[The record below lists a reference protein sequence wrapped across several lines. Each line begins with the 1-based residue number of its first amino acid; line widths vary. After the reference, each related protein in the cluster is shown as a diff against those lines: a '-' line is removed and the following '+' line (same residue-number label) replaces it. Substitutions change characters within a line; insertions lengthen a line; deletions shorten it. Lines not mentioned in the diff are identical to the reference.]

1 MPDKNLNT
9 TKNNYKKEEEKNVKF
24 YLSPSFYGALI
35 FSIALWI
42 YTNLNEEFQT
52 TVSIPLII
60 EMPNDKAIENNISEN
75 INIMVKGNGWNLFNL
90 IFFNTAKQCKIN
102 LESKELTSD
111 YYQIS
116 RQEII
121 KSIEYF
127 QNIETRD
134 VIPDVLD
141 IYYGT
146 IESKIVPI
154 KPNINITTLNN
165 FIISDSIRTI
175 PSKIEIK
182 GNKQIISKINE
193 VSTEELN
200 FTDLTKTINTTL
212 KIKDS
217 LSSIIEYSV
226 QKVKVNIEVQ
236 QKSHLIIE
244 NIELKDYFPSKNKS
258 MIPQNIKLII
268 TGGVD
273 DLTKLNINDL
283 KNRINFR
290 KMEKYNNYYLP
301 ELNTSSKFKVDFF
314 PKIIKVIEKEK
325 FII

>member
-9 TKNNYKKEEEKNVKF
+9 TKTTSKKEEEKEVKF

-35 FSIALWI
+35 FSIALWV

-52 TVSIPLII
+52 TVSIPLQI
-60 EMPNDKAIENNISEN
+60 EMPKDKAIENNITDN

-102 LESKELTSD
+102 LQSKELTSD

-146 IESKIVPI
+146 IESKFVPI
-154 KPNINITTLNN
+154 VPNINISTLDN

-175 PSKIEIK
+175 PSVIEIK
-182 GNKQIISKINE
+182 GNKQIISKISE
-193 VSTEELN
+193 VKTEELKLI
-200 FTDLTKTINTTL
+200 DLTKSINTTL
-212 KIKDS
+212 KINDT
-217 LSSIIEYSV
+217 LSAIIKYSV
-226 QKVKVNIEVQ
+226 QNVKVNIEVQ

-258 MIPQNIKLII
+258 MIPFTIKLVI

-273 DLTKLNINDL
+273 DLTKLNIKDL
-283 KNRINFR
+283 KNRISFKKIDN
-290 KMEKYNNYYLP
+290 YDNYYLP
-301 ELNTSSKFKVDFF
+301 DLNISSKFKVDFF
-314 PKIIKVIEKEK
+314 PKLIKIIEKDK
-325 FII
+325 FVI